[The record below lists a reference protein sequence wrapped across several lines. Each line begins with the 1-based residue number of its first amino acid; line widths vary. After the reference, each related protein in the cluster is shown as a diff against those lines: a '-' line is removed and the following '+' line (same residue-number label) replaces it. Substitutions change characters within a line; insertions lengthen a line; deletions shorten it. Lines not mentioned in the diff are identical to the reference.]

1 MHHQKGEQ
9 EMTQISFRIEDDL
22 KTEADYILDRIGMS
36 MSSALGIFIRQLIV
50 HRGIPFEVRI
60 PDDSLA
66 SPARIQQAM
75 RDFDNGRR
83 NYSYHELPGD
93 IDDEDVGRVSSHRRT
108 RRAKALV

>member
-1 MHHQKGEQ
+1 
-9 EMTQISFRIEDDL
+9 
-22 KTEADYILDRIGMS
+22 
-36 MSSALGIFIRQLIV
+36 
-50 HRGIPFEVRI
+50 
-60 PDDSLA
+60 
-66 SPARIQQAM
+66 M